1 MRSACT
7 MAPGFAT
14 TISPRPDTPTNAAKP
29 RSIET
34 ASRTSSETN
43 STFKE
48 EATACM
54 APNGAAASGNARV
67 AQDAYRGHAR
77 SDILQQLEPF
87 RAKAEIIAGES
98 GDVAARPRET
108 LDEATADRVED
119 LHEHD
124 RNRPGLLL
132 ECGDHRGRVRHNR
145 VRLHRH

>member
-14 TISPRPDTPTNAAKP
+14 TISPRPGTPTNAAKP

-43 STFKE
+43 STFKR
-48 EATACM
+48 AGDSLHGAQR
-54 APNGAAASGNARV
+54 AAASGNARV
-67 AQDAYRGHAR
+67 TQDAYRGHAR
-77 SDILQQLEPF
+77 SGILQQLEPF

-124 RNRPGLLL
+124 RN
-132 ECGDHRGRVRHNR
+132 
-145 VRLHRH
+145 

>member
-1 MRSACT
+1 MGPWTA
-7 MAPGFAT
+7 AT
-14 TISPRPDTPTNAAKP
+14 FLRDTCAREAQWPHPAHWGGGGWRYFRDGPLTFTALHRP
-29 RSIET
+29 T
-34 ASRTSSETN
+34 ALCSKGLE
-43 STFKE
+43 
-48 EATACM
+48 
-54 APNGAAASGNARV
+54 
-67 AQDAYRGHAR
+67 QDAYRGHAR